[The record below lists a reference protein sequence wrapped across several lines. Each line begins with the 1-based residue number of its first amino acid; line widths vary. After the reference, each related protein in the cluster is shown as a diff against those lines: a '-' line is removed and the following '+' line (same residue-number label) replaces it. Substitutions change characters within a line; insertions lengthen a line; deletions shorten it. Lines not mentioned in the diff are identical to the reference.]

1 MALFLFTKA
10 ILAEQPIDVFNAGKM
25 QRDFTYI
32 DDIVEG
38 VIRVLD
44 KIPEPNITWS
54 GDAPDPASSNAP
66 YKIYNIGNNQPIE
79 LMRFIEV
86 LEDCLGRKAE
96 KNILPLQ
103 AGDVPVTYAD
113 VDDLVKDVGFKPSTP
128 IEVGIERFIAWYR
141 SYYNV

>member
-10 ILAEQPIDVFNAGKM
+10 ILAGQPIDVFNAGKM